1 MPCTFSGIFLI
12 TEFSNNKLIC
22 QTSDELENIHRVDIS
37 YYFPSKTDRPFP
49 EAYESVK
56 TNHVYFIT
64 GAFAIKEGAPMVR
77 SWEFF
82 IRY

>member
-1 MPCTFSGIFLI
+1 MPCTFSGIFLV

-22 QTSDELENIHRVDIS
+22 QTSDEFQNVTHVEIS

-56 TNHVYFIT
+56 TNHVYFIVGT
-64 GAFAIKEGAPMVR
+64 FAMRGAARLVHP
-77 SWEFF
+77 
-82 IRY
+82 